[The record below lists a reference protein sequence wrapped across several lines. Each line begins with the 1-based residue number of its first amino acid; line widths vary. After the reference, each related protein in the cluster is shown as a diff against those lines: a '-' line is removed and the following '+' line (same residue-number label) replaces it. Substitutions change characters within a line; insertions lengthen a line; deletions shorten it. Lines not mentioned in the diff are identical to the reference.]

1 MADFIENNFWLVLPY
16 DLVKELLLLRLT
28 PLACKE
34 ERDRR
39 ARILMDHSWPWPWD
53 NINANTL
60 PGAPP
65 EAMQFGSMLQ
75 RLMYHS
81 RHANPKFGAVKGN
94 KQDVKD
100 GFYRM
105 FLNPEDCLQLAALLP
120 PYEGEP
126 QLVGIPMSCTMGWAQ
141 SPPSFCAMSET
152 VCDLVNQGLRDGHL
166 LRTPKHRLSA
176 EAESL
181 DDTDSGLH
189 PREREPE
196 TIEIDS

>member
-75 RLMYHS
+75 RLMYFS
-81 RHANPKFGAVKGN
+81 RHANPKFGPVK
-94 KQDVKD
+94 
-100 GFYRM
+100 
-105 FLNPEDCLQLAALLP
+105 
-120 PYEGEP
+120 
-126 QLVGIPMSCTMGWAQ
+126 T
-141 SPPSFCAMSET
+141 
-152 VCDLVNQGLRDGHL
+152 
-166 LRTPKHRLSA
+166 
-176 EAESL
+176 
-181 DDTDSGLH
+181 
-189 PREREPE
+189 
-196 TIEIDS
+196 